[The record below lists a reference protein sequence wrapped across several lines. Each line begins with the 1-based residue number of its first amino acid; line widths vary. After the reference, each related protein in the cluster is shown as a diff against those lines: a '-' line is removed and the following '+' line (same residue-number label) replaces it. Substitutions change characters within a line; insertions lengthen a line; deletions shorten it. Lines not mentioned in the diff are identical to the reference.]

1 MTTAAIGDLS
11 PLAIKCMEFC
21 QALASQGTK
30 FSFNLT
36 TGPQFS
42 FSLDTSE
49 SGTSTSVVAEQVKR
63 KKWSPSD
70 VRRNLRRRQEF
81 LKRKTEG
88 EKKDGSADETP
99 AGNSVQSVLPTPE
112 KERAP
117 VHIADLVLSPI
128 HGPRDDV
135 DAMPSP
141 LPTSFVCKRPA
152 EGSSLRDLKQ
162 CGKTFN
168 HENDLRRHAHKDH
181 DYCFQ
186 HQFQGE
192 CPRPCLCEK

>member
-1 MTTAAIGDLS
+1 MTTATSGDLS

-42 FSLDTSE
+42 FSLDTRD
-49 SGTSTSVVAEQVKR
+49 SGTSTSVVTEKVNR
-63 KKWSPSD
+63 KKPSPSD

-81 LKRKTEG
+81 LKRKIEG

-99 AGNSVQSVLPTPE
+99 AGNSVHRVLPTPE
-112 KERAP
+112 KERGP

-128 HGPRDDV
+128 NGQRDDV
-135 DAMPSP
+135 DVMPSP
-141 LPTSFVCKRPA
+141 LPILSVCKRPVG
-152 EGSSLRDLKQ
+152 ERWKGNLRE
-162 CGKTFN
+162 CGQTFN
-168 HENDLRRHAHKDH
+168 SENDLRRHGHKDH
-181 DYCFQ
+181 DFCFQ
-186 HQFQGE
+186 YQFQGPCE
-192 CPRPCLCEK
+192 CLCKK